1 MGVATMTT
9 NKHQSCIDACTK
21 CAQACYE
28 CFDAC
33 LNEPDVNAR
42 KNCIK
47 GLIECAQMCEMSVS
61 LMSMNGQAAKD
72 HCRLCAT
79 TCAKCA
85 QECSMFKDDHC
96 QKCAQECRTCA
107 DECKKMASM

>member
-1 MGVATMTT
+1 MGVVTATT
-9 NKHQSCIDACTK
+9 NKSQKCIDACAR

-33 LNEPDVNAR
+33 LNEPDVTAR

-47 GLIECAQMCEMSVS
+47 SLVECAQMCVMSVAN
-61 LMSMNGQAAKD
+61 MSSNSKFMKD
-72 HCRLCAT
+72 HCTLCAT
-79 TCAKCA
+79 VCDNCA

-96 QKCAQECRTCA
+96 QKCATECRTCA
-107 DECKKMASM
+107 DECRAMASM